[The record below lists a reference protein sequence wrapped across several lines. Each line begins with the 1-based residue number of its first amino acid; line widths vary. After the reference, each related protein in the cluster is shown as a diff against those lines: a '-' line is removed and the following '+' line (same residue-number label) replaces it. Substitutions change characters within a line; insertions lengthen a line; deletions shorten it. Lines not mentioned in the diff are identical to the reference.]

1 MITVD
6 NKKMEW
12 QVGMTMDHAMAYLK
26 DAQAYAVVRLNGKLV
41 CRPNFSCTLLN
52 DGDVVEPLPLIV
64 GG

>member
-1 MITVD
+1 
-6 NKKMEW
+6 MEW